1 MRAMVLS
8 ARHPTASH
16 RLMTNVLQVALTCI
30 VGPEPTPL
38 SPGAISGHA
47 GAVMWPH
54 VSGPRWP

>member
-30 VGPEPTPL
+30 VGQRLMSTL
-38 SPGAISGHA
+38 IS
-47 GAVMWPH
+47 AVTH
-54 VSGPRWP
+54 